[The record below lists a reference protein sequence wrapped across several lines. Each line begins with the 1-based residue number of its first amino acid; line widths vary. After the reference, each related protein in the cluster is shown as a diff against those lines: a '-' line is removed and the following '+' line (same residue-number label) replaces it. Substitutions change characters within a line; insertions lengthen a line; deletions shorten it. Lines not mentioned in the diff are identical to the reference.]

1 MSDKYEIQF
10 EDLHGVPDGKAVE
23 VDLEADTKGIREV
36 SPDDGDADDARKAAD
51 DADARRKATGKSDE
65 GDEDEGDPKFSKKFR
80 DRLSR
85 EQRAKK
91 KAQDEAR
98 QIREQN
104 ARLEARLK
112 KLESSHSE
120 RELSEIERN
129 IGEIEKQLEDAIE
142 KGETKTQLQ
151 LTRKMTDLQAE
162 LKVSRKAAE
171 LMGDD
176 DDQGPKQ
183 SGKPSGDSNQNPYAD
198 EWMDSHSDWYGMK
211 GFERQTR
218 LVNRLDKEIFKD
230 GYDPQTEEYFEEL
243 DRRLKEKAPEVFD
256 EIEEDDDKA
265 LTPSGKRNRDKPPVA
280 PTGSGEDR
288 TSGRASGLGSKVT
301 LDDNDFKV
309 MRTFGLDPN
318 DPETLK
324 EFARN
329 KREAEQQEARR

>member
-1 MSDKYEIQF
+1 MSEKYEIQF

-23 VDLEADTKGIREV
+23 VDLEAESKGIREV
-36 SPDDGDADDARKAAD
+36 APDDGAADDARKPSD
-51 DADARRKATGKSDE
+51 DADASKGAKGKADE
-65 GDEDEGDPKFSKKFR
+65 GEEDSGDDKFSKKFR

-98 QIREQN
+98 EIREQN

-120 RELSEIERN
+120 RELNEIERN
-129 IGEIEKQLEDAIE
+129 IGDIEKQLEDAIE
-142 KGETKTQLQ
+142 KGETKTQLS

-162 LKVSRKAAE
+162 LKVAKKAAE
-171 LMGDD
+171 LMGEDD
-176 DDQGPKQ
+176 DSGSTR
-183 SGKPSGDSNQNPYAD
+183 SGKPSGKPDENPYAD
-198 EWMDSHSDWYGMK
+198 DWMGNHSDWYGMK

-218 LVNRLDKEIFKD
+218 LVNRLDKEVFKD

-243 DRRLKEKAPEVFD
+243 DRRLKEKAPELFD
-256 EIEEDDDKA
+256 DED
-265 LTPSGKRNRDKPPVA
+265 LTPSGKRNRERPPVA

-288 TSGRASGLGSKVT
+288 TSGKTTGLGSKVT
-301 LDDNDFKV
+301 LDDNDFRV
-309 MRTFGLDPN
+309 MRTFGLDTN

-329 KREAEQQEARR
+329 KREAELQEANR

>member
-23 VDLEADTKGIREV
+23 VDLEAESKGIRDV
-36 SPDDGDADDARKAAD
+36 LPGDGEDDDARKPSDDAGASKRAAD
-51 DADARRKATGKSDE
+51 KPDE
-65 GDEDEGDPKFSKKFR
+65 GDEDEGDAKFSKKFR

-176 DDQGPKQ
+176 DDRGSTQGGQP
-183 SGKPSGDSNQNPYAD
+183 SGKPENPYAD
-198 EWMDSHSDWYGMK
+198 EWMEAHSDWYGMK

-230 GYDPQTEEYFEEL
+230 GYDPNTEEYFEEL

-256 EIEEDDDKA
+256 DEVEAKD
-265 LTPSGKRNRDKPPVA
+265 LTPSGKRNRDRPPVA

-288 TSGRASGLGSKVT
+288 TSGRTTGLGSKVV
-301 LDDNDFKV
+301 LDDNDFRV

-329 KREAEQQEARR
+329 KREADLQEANR